1 MEDEKRLHILYGETG
16 APYKNHSE
24 LIELVGRF
32 ALPTGI
38 TRDLRILLDIGATNN
53 FLNTRTRDRYG
64 IRMSNTKTGTV
75 QMGDSQSA
83 KSGGETVPLSM
94 RHGRFRH
101 TSTYT
106 LLDLG
111 EYDVVLG
118 MPFFQYHKVVLA
130 AGNDLPEV
138 VVRTPQGPRS
148 LPVRIGKARDKAIFQ
163 VSTLADLQAEV
174 GKKGEF
180 FQLVLKRN
188 LVETSL
194 DSDLGSGGVNFEWVP
209 PENEK
214 SDLYE
219 TLGNDKTTFKESSP
233 KISPTKDKNC
243 GSCVNS
249 TTSPT

>member
-1 MEDEKRLHILYGETG
+1 MEAKKRLHILYGQPG
-16 APYKNHSE
+16 VQYKNHSE

-32 ALPTGI
+32 VLPTGI

-64 IRMSNTKTGTV
+64 IRMTHTTTCMV

-118 MPFFQYHKVVLA
+118 MPFFQYHKVVLT

-138 VVRTPQGPRS
+138 VVNTPRGPRS
-148 LPVRIGKARDKAIFQ
+148 LPVRVGKARDKAIFQ

-174 GKKGEF
+174 RKKGEF
-180 FQLVLKRN
+180 FQLVLKRD
-188 LVETSL
+188 LVEPFL
-194 DSDLGSGGVNFEWVP
+194 D
-209 PENEK
+209 
-214 SDLYE
+214 
-219 TLGNDKTTFKESSP
+219 
-233 KISPTKDKNC
+233 PTVGD
-243 GSCVNS
+243 
-249 TTSPT
+249 